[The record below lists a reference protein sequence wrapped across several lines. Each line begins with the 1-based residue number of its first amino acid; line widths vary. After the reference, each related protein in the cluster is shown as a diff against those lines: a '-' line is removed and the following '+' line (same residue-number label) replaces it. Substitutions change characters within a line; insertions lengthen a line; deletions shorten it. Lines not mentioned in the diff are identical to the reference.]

1 MKESTLWFMF
11 LMAGILILVTL
22 TIHMGVMHLDAI
34 LGLDNVLS
42 YESTVARGRDIF
54 FAAVYT
60 VLLGAAL
67 YHGLYGVRTII
78 SELFSSRGL
87 DKFVS
92 WAFLLFGVFV
102 FVYGFWVIRAAYSL

>member
-1 MKESTLWFMF
+1 MKESTLWFIF

-22 TIHMGVMHLDAI
+22 TVHMGVMHLDSI
-34 LGLDNVLS
+34 LGLDDVLS
-42 YESTVARGRDIF
+42 YESTVARGKDMF

-67 YHGLYGVRTII
+67 YHGLYGLRTII

-92 WAFLLFGVFV
+92 WAFLVFGVIV
-102 FVYGFWVIRAAYSL
+102 FGYGIWVIKAAYSL